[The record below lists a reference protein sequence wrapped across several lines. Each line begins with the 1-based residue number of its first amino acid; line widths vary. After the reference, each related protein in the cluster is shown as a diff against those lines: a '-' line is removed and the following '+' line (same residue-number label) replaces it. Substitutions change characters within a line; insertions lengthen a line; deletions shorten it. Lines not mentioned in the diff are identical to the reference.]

1 VKRIKEH
8 KHHQAGMKNL
18 PKAGQV
24 AGIDSWKYYGALV
37 IILLISFFIYLPVLH
52 NGFVWDDEYYIENNP
67 LIYSINLKEI
77 FSQNV
82 LGNYHPFT
90 ILTLAIEYHFF
101 GLNETGYHAVN
112 LLLHL
117 LNVILVFYTVFFLSE
132 KAGVALVASLLFGIH
147 PIHVESV
154 AWVAELKDLL
164 YTFFFLASYFFYLK
178 YLKNLKIRY
187 YVFALALFSVSI
199 LSKAMAASLPLLL
212 VLTDYLKGRK
222 ITKKS
227 ILEKVPFFLLA
238 IALGVVAIIAQKSTG
253 AISDLA
259 IFTLPQRLVF
269 ASYGFITY
277 LFKLLLPL
285 NLSAFYPYP
294 IKSYEDIPIQYYA
307 YIFIFSVL
315 VAYVIYS
322 LRFTQKIFFGIG
334 FFAITVLLVLQL
346 LPVGGAIIADRYA
359 YIPSI
364 GIFYLAG
371 EGINLLW
378 NKKLKFVVIILLSA
392 SAIFFSVKTHARCG
406 IWKNEMALWND
417 VISQYQTVPRI
428 YYNRGNV
435 FMNEKNYDRA
445 IGDYSKAIE
454 LNPNYAE
461 AYYNRGIVYMNEKN
475 YDRAIRDYS
484 KAIEL
489 NPNYTEAY
497 NNRGNIFKNNKNYDR
512 ALEDYN
518 KAIELNPKL
527 TEAYNNRGVVFI
539 NKNRNADAI
548 SDFNKAIELKPNLTE
563 AYNNRGV
570 VFINENKNTEA
581 ISDVN
586 KAIELDPDFAD
597 AYNNRGIIFY
607 REKKYDEA
615 ISNYTKVIALQANN
629 VLAYYNRGLSEY
641 YSGKKDAACLD
652 MKLAA
657 NLGYK
662 PASDAITQIC
672 K

>member
-1 VKRIKEH
+1 V
-8 KHHQAGMKNL
+8 
-18 PKAGQV
+18 
-24 AGIDSWKYYGALV
+24 
-37 IILLISFFIYLPVLH
+37 
-52 NGFVWDDEYYIENNP
+52 
-67 LIYSINLKEI
+67 
-77 FSQNV
+77 
-82 LGNYHPFT
+82 
-90 ILTLAIEYHFF
+90 
-101 GLNETGYHAVN
+101 
-112 LLLHL
+112 
-117 LNVILVFYTVFFLSE
+117 
-132 KAGVALVASLLFGIH
+132 
-147 PIHVESV
+147 
-154 AWVAELKDLL
+154 
-164 YTFFFLASYFFYLK
+164 
-178 YLKNLKIRY
+178 
-187 YVFALALFSVSI
+187 
-199 LSKAMAASLPLLL
+199 
-212 VLTDYLKGRK
+212 
-222 ITKKS
+222 
-227 ILEKVPFFLLA
+227 
-238 IALGVVAIIAQKSTG
+238 
-253 AISDLA
+253 A

-307 YIFIFSVL
+307 YIIIFSGL

-371 EGINLLW
+371 EGFNLLW
-378 NKKLKFVVIILLSA
+378 NKKLKFVVIILLSV
-392 SAIFFSVKTHARCG
+392 SAIFFSVNTHARCG
-406 IWKNEMALWND
+406 VWKNEKALWND
-417 VISQYQTVPRI
+417 VISQYQTVPRV
-428 YYNRGNV
+428 YYNRGIV

-445 IGDYSKAIE
+445 IQDYSKAIE
-454 LNPNYAE
+454 LNPNYTE
-461 AYYNRGIVYMNEKN
+461 AYYNRGIVFTNENN
-475 YDRAIRDYS
+475 YDRAIQDYS

-548 SDFNKAIELKPNLTE
+548 SDFNKAIELNPKLTE
-563 AYNNRGV
+563 AYNNRGI
-570 VFINENKNTEA
+570 VFINENKNSEA

-607 REKKYDEA
+607 REKRYEEA
-615 ISNYTKVIALQANN
+615 ISNYTKVIALKADNA
-629 VLAYYNRGLSEY
+629 LAYYNRGLAEF
-641 YSGKKDAACLD
+641 YSGKKDAACID

-662 PASDAITQIC
+662 PASDALLQMC